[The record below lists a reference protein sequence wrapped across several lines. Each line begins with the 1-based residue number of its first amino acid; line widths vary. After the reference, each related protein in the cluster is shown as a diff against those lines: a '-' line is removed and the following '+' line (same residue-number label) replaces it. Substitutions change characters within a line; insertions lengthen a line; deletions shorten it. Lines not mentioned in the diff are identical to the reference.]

1 MLVRISHY
9 HTPLDKVAAAE
20 KWAVESAIPRVK
32 AQGAIHGYWAG
43 DRKTGQSVV
52 VSIWKDEAAANAAW
66 KDSGVRDDA
75 DSLFDARMTGVEMY
89 EVFGQL

>member
-9 HTPLDKVAAAE
+9 HTPQDKIAAAE

-43 DRKTGQSVV
+43 DRKTGKSV
-52 VSIWKDEAAANAAW
+52 VSIWKDEASANAAW
-66 KDSGVRDDA
+66 KDTGVRDDA
-75 DSLFDARMTGVEMY
+75 DSLFGAKMTGVEMY